1 MAVLASNA
9 VYDLV
14 GWAKQRD
21 PDGSMAM
28 IAQLLSQSNEMVS
41 DIIWSE
47 ANQPTS
53 HRITQQIALPVT
65 YTRQYNQPVQVSRG
79 QSAQFDETMAILETW
94 QELDHKI
101 LDLWNDKGQFLFQN
115 SMGYFES
122 ITQKWANLF
131 WYGDPSTDETQ
142 FLGMSPRY
150 GTVNTSTA
158 ANAQNVIDGG
168 GTGSDNTSMWLLTY
182 SPRALYGIFPKG
194 SPSGIEHKVYD
205 NAVIQGTLGVG
216 GTRLAAHQEYWC
228 WNAGLAL
235 HDWRWCA
242 RLCNI
247 DVSNL
252 RAQSGATDLTDGMID
267 MVNRM
272 PSLAMPPV
280 TTTVPGASFAIPG
293 KQVFVCNRT
302 VRTALQKQ
310 MLNKANNQLTTMDW
324 YGQKVMSFMNI
335 PIRCSDQLA
344 NTEARVV

>member
-1 MAVLASNA
+1 MAVLGSNA

-14 GWAKQRD
+14 SWAKQRD

-41 DIIWSE
+41 DIIWQM

-53 HRITQQIALPVT
+53 HRITQQIALPTT
-65 YTRQYNQPVQVSRG
+65 YTRQLNQPVQVSRG
-79 QSAQFDETMAILETW
+79 QSAQFDETMAIFESW
-94 QELDHKI
+94 QEIDHQI
-101 LDLWNDKGQFLFQN
+101 LNLWDDKGQFLFQN

-122 ITQKWANLF
+122 MTQKWSNVF
-131 WYGDPSTDETQ
+131 WYGDPSSDETQ

-150 GTVNTSTA
+150 ATITA
-158 ANAQNVIDGG
+158 ANAANAANVVDGG

-194 SPSGIEHKVYD
+194 SSAGITHNVKD
-205 NAVIQGTLGVG
+205 DAVVQGSTGMG

-228 WNAGLAL
+228 WNAGIAL

-242 RLCNI
+242 RLANI
-247 DVSNL
+247 DVSDL
-252 RAQSGATDLTDGMID
+252 RNQAGATDLTEGMID
-267 MVNRM
+267 LVARM

-293 KQVFVCNRT
+293 KQTFVCNRT

-310 MLNKANNQLTTMDW
+310 MLNKTNNQLTETDW
-324 YGQKVMSFMNI
+324 YGQKVMSFMGI
-335 PIRCSDQLA
+335 PIRCSDQLSNA
-344 NTEARVV
+344 EARVT